1 MEPVIT
7 SRIEPLADEN
17 IAYGHDQSVLSELSL
32 VDTISPL
39 QTSRPPSQDAATP
52 RWRPF
57 YLRRSVLFGFI
68 LVFILIIVTIEVLLS
83 LSNRN
88 QGLATSTSAQH
99 YLWTYGPTAFL
110 TGVAA
115 LWARTEYQSKLIA
128 PWLRLSQNPAP
139 ASRTLLLDYLSQFSF
154 FAIFTSLK
162 NRDFT
167 VSIAITVSLIL
178 KLLIIISTSLISLS
192 WTTLHQDSYPMSLRD
207 KFVDNSTKL
216 STTGDFAVYIIQG
229 AQDQN
234 LTLPEGISSEYAFQS
249 VQTNLPDAVETTVIV
264 DGLVNSLQCHPANV
278 TLLKS
283 QISSGEAG
291 FGQEPLNLGIS
302 SSQCNV
308 ALARLPDVAIYG
320 NSSLFTRFQQIQC
333 DEISDDPGK
342 RILVVF
348 GNITRP
354 PAISSEKL
362 SNTSSAI
369 QSRVVGYTT
378 SILSRSTS
386 LLCTPQYAIDKVRV
400 TRNSTRTKSVSRV
413 IGKARTTLNSV
424 TAWNIMEAQFE
435 AGEASLNY
443 VGPYSDAINVSTTP
457 VNVDN
462 YMFTALKSQLEPGS
476 RATDLFEIEVLQKV
490 ATNYY
495 KAIGAVMAKQSLMVP
510 TSVEITGSATLNR
523 SRLIVRSWIAQW
535 MVALAGF
542 CVILVSISLFLVPA
556 KGFLP
561 CSPTTFP
568 NLISTLVQSRQL
580 ATQLQ
585 FAGASDT
592 KHLVEFLRR
601 STFQSAFV
609 YDPTLDEKR
618 FCVIDTDCGGNDR
631 PNPQI
636 SAKLL
641 HPIILHP
648 ASRSLL
654 CVSVVG
660 LIISLELLLH
670 KSATQDGLGDVGYDT
685 YIHYTW
691 TAIPALLFGALSM
704 IFAAVDFQIRTLAPY
719 MALRKYIS
727 RDVFERLELLDM
739 TVPIAI
745 FQECRLG
752 TLWALLTTIGFL
764 LASLFTTFS
773 AGLFQKLNLPTTI
786 PLTLQPSRS
795 FDSPSNQPSY
805 VINKEI
811 PSLILEGNFSFPRF
825 TYMDLAFVELK
836 PTTVIPSS
844 FDKSTVSIS
853 AVVPAVRSKMDCVS
867 YVAPQLRINNT
878 ALQFDGLIEISTDS
892 RNLFPVLNYDM
903 VSGNTNS
910 TYAGIAYPFY
920 HGSDVLYFWAKMDFG
935 ATPVVQHAAALVC
948 NMTFEALDVNTT
960 FTNTAFD
967 LDLHE
972 HPRPL
977 EDTVRNT
984 SVNDWNLAFHDD
996 FYNLATIDVGQK
1008 LMDSFFSMVVTSPWA
1023 IPMSALGD
1031 PAANNDVIDAIK
1043 LHNGIILAQEV
1054 TAIRGPASESNATIV
1069 EPIGPGDNDAQ
1080 RTINATATN
1089 TAGRYR
1095 VVQDEAS
1102 THILV
1107 ALLATT
1113 LVLFIVGWVTSPR
1126 TDVLPRSPTTI
1137 ASVLALLAGGNVF
1150 DRLPTDKSFLLP
1162 EETPSAPCNSE
1173 TRFWMGWG
1181 NLADEEGIRY
1191 GGENEG
1197 GVSQFG
1203 IFAVDKDDI
1212 DQA

>member
-1 MEPVIT
+1 MGPVIT

-17 IAYGHDQSVLSELSL
+17 IAYGQDQSVLFEQSL
-32 VDTISPL
+32 VDTISPS
-39 QTSRPPSQDAATP
+39 QTFRPPSQNAATR
-52 RWRPF
+52 RWRPI

-83 LSNRN
+83 ISNRN

-110 TGVAA
+110 TGVAT

-139 ASRTLLLDYLSQFSF
+139 ASRTLLLDYVSQFSF

-167 VSIAITVSLIL
+167 VAISTTVSIIL

-207 KFVDNSTKL
+207 KFVDNTAKL
-216 STTGDFAVYIIQG
+216 STTGDLAVYIVQG
-229 AQDQN
+229 ARDQN

-249 VQTNLPDAVETTVIV
+249 VQTNLPDEVETTVVV
-264 DGLVNSLQCHPANV
+264 DGLVNSLRCHPANV

-283 QISSGEAG
+283 EISGGEAG
-291 FGQEPLNLGIS
+291 FRQEPLNLRIS
-302 SSQCNV
+302 SPRCNV
-308 ALARLPDVAIYG
+308 ALARLPDVEIYG
-320 NSSLFTRFQQIQC
+320 NSSLFARFQQIQC

-342 RILVVF
+342 RVIVMF
-348 GNITRP
+348 GNITKP
-354 PAISSEKL
+354 PAISSRSL
-362 SNTSSAI
+362 SNTNSAI
-369 QSRVVGYTT
+369 QSRIVGYTT

-400 TRNSTRTKSVSRV
+400 TRNSTRTRSVSRV
-413 IGKARTTLNSV
+413 IGKPRTTLDSV

-435 AGEASLNY
+435 AGRADLNY

-457 VNVDN
+457 VNVDP

-476 RATDLFEIEVLQKV
+476 RVTDLFEIEVLQKV

-495 KAIGAVMAKQSLMVP
+495 QAIGAVIAKQSLMVP
-510 TSVEITGSATLNR
+510 TSVGITGSATLNK

-542 CVILVSISLFLVPA
+542 CIILISISLFLVPA

-580 ATQLQ
+580 AAQLR

-592 KHLVEFLRR
+592 KHLVDFLRK
-601 STFQSAFV
+601 STFQSEFI

-618 FCVIDTDCGGNDR
+618 FCIVDTDCDGNDR
-631 PNPQI
+631 PNPQV

-641 HPIILHP
+641 HPTILHP
-648 ASRSLL
+648 TSRSLL

-670 KSATQDGLGDVGYDT
+670 KSATQNGLGDVSYDT
-685 YIHYTW
+685 YIHYIW
-691 TAIPALLFGALSM
+691 TAIPALLFGTLS
-704 IFAAVDFQIRTLAPY
+704 ITFAAMDFQIRTLAPY

-727 RDVFERLELLDM
+727 IGVFERLELLDM
-739 TVPIAI
+739 TTPIAI
-745 FQECRLG
+745 LEEYRLG
-752 TLWALLTTIGFL
+752 TLWALFTTAGFL

-773 AGLFQKLNLPTTI
+773 AGLFQELNLPATV

-795 FDSPSNQPSY
+795 FDSPSDEPFHITNT
-805 VINKEI
+805 EI
-811 PSLILEGNFSFPRF
+811 PSLIFEGNFTFPRF

-836 PTTVIPSS
+836 PTTVIPPN

-853 AVVPAVRSKMDCVS
+853 AVVPAVRSKMDCVL
-867 YVAPQLRINNT
+867 YEAPQLRVNNT
-878 ALQFDGLIEISTDS
+878 ALQVDGLIEVSTDS
-892 RNLFPVLNYDM
+892 QIDFPVLNYNMDR
-903 VSGNTNS
+903 VNTNS
-910 TYAGIAYPFY
+910 TYAGISYSFHP
-920 HGSDVLYFWAKMDFG
+920 GSDVLYFWAKLDFG
-935 ATPVVQHAAALVC
+935 ATPVVQHAAALAC
-948 NMTFEALDVNTT
+948 NLTFEALDVNTT
-960 FTNTAFD
+960 FRNTAFD

-984 SVNDWNLAFHDD
+984 SINDWNLAFHDD
-996 FYNLATIDVGQK
+996 FDNLATIDLSPQF
-1008 LMDSFFSMVVTSPWA
+1008 MDSFFSMVVTSPWA
-1023 IPMSALGD
+1023 VPMSALGD
-1031 PAANNDVIDAIK
+1031 PAANDDVIDAIK
-1043 LHNGIILAQEV
+1043 LHSRIILAQEV
-1054 TAIRGPASESNATIV
+1054 TAIRGPASESNATIT

-1080 RTINATATN
+1080 RTINATVTN
-1089 TAGRYR
+1089 TAGRR
-1095 VVQDEAS
+1095 RIVQDEAS

-1126 TDVLPRSPTTI
+1126 TDVLPRNPTTI
-1137 ASVLALLAGGNVF
+1137 ASVLALLAGGNIF
-1150 DRLPTDKSFLLP
+1150 DRLPADKSVLSP
-1162 EETPSAPCNSE
+1162 EEILSVLGNSE

-1181 NLADEEGIRY
+1181 NLADEEGIQY

-1203 IFAVDKDDI
+1203 IFAVDKDDM
-1212 DQA
+1212 DQD